1 MTTLACGV
9 LGADFATR
17 IDVHLQVVAMLIG
30 CPLFRASIG
39 KTILAWPNLIAQ
51 VNLED
56 PERSLSIILLWGIF
70 LERGII
76 LMAARWTTNRTP

>member
-9 LGADFATR
+9 LGAGFATG

-39 KTILAWPNLIAQ
+39 KKIPAWPILIAQ

-56 PERSLSIILLWGIF
+56 PERSLPIILLWGTF

-76 LMAARWTTNRTP
+76 LMPAR